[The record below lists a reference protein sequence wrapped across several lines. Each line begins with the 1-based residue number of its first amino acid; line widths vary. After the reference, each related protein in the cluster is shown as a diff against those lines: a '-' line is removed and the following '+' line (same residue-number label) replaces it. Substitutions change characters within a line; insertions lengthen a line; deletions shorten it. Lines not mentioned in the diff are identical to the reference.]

1 MNLDFIDTISTEV
14 LEEMLIDISSDYSSR
29 DFFFESLDEFL
40 SYELLTEAVN
50 PVERRRAQKLRDA
63 AIKAAAKKNTRLKA
77 RFERKKSNEAI
88 NKGIKGKWDRR
99 PWYKK
104 AFSKLKKWVKKGL
117 ESKNKESDSESDQE
131 VVYVTRRAAP
141 SRTQRVVSSS
151 ETTRQPSSERRSTPS
166 NQPEQPKPKSDLQKR
181 AEEIRSQRKATEAKK
196 KLSFKAFRK
205 KSQEAKF
212 KAMPKPKAPSELLK
226 PKENPEPGHPD
237 ASGSSAPPASV
248 RRGHPAS
255 PEAVRRRPN
264 PPAAATMRPRQ

>member
-99 PWYKK
+99 PWYRK

-117 ESKNKESDSESDQE
+117 ESKDKEEDSDSDRE
-131 VVYVTRRAAP
+131 VVYVTRRTSAP
-141 SRTQRVVSSS
+141 SRTRTVLTS
-151 ETTRQPSSERRSTPS
+151 TERTPA
-166 NQPEQPKPKSDLQKR
+166 PEQPKPKSDLQKR
-181 AEEIRSQRKATEAKK
+181 AEQLRSQRKASEAKK
-196 KLSFKAFRK
+196 KLSFKSFRK

-237 ASGSSAPPASV
+237 AAGSSAPPASV

>member
-1 MNLDFIDTISTEV
+1 MNLEFIDTIPNEV
-14 LEEMLIDISSDYSSR
+14 LEEMLIDISSDYLSR
-29 DFFFESLDEFL
+29 DYFFESLDEFL

-99 PWYKK
+99 PWYRK

-117 ESKNKESDSESDQE
+117 ESKNKEDDSESDHE

-141 SRTQRVVSSS
+141 SRSQRVVTSS
-151 ETTRQPSSERRSTPS
+151 ETSRQPSTTS
-166 NQPEQPKPKSDLQKR
+166 NQPEQSKPKSDLQKR
-181 AEEIRSQRKATEAKK
+181 AEEIRSQRKASEAKK
-196 KLSFKAFRK
+196 KLSFKSFRK

-226 PKENPEPGHPD
+226 PKPNPEPGHPD
-237 ASGSSAPPASV
+237 ASGSSAPPARV
-248 RRGHPAS
+248 RRSHPAS